1 MGRALTPAMVF
12 VGAGFLSAFL
22 PGARP
27 FRPQDHLALVE
38 HVTELCVIVALMGV
52 GLALDR
58 PFSLK
63 GWSSTWRLL
72 LIAMPL
78 FIALLGLAAWG
89 LAGLAPGVAL
99 LLAAVVAPTDPVLAA
114 DVRVGEPTDD
124 PDSEDELRFALSS
137 EAGGNDGLAFPFVHA
152 SMLLLTLP
160 AAEWLGGWVA
170 WELIGKVVLGVACG
184 VAIGYLFAHVAFRAP
199 LRILRFAETAESVVS
214 LAAVFLA
221 YGVAELIGGYGFLSV
236 FAAGL
241 ALRAQERGHE
251 FHRTM
256 HEFVTQVE
264 RLLTMG
270 LLLVFGYSLG
280 SGLLADLTWR
290 APSWGWR
297 RSWCSVRSSG
307 PWPCT
312 GPTCRSR
319 TGAASRSSGCGG
331 SARSTTWPSPRAVP
345 SSPIPASC
353 GPRSPSPSSSR
364 SWSTG
369 RQRRRS
375 CAGSTGA
382 WVGGPPSPCRRGHLW
397 LVVRRQSISASTAFF
412 SALGW
417 VGLVG
422 AFGRSSSMRAPIS
435 RNCARLN
442 PARTWGNHSC
452 SSSSMW

>member
-1 MGRALTPAMVF
+1 MRREVLHAPGPGRDAGVLSRGSPAGGGCPLVTAEPLGGIVVAVAYVLSGIALLLTAVLPRVSRALTPAMVF

-27 FRPQDHLALVE
+27 FHPQDHLALVE

-58 PFSLK
+58 PFSLS

-124 PDSEDELRFALSS
+124 PDSEDELRFSLSS

-152 SMLLLTLP
+152 SILLLTLP

-170 WELIGKVVLGVACG
+170 WELIGKVVLGVTCG
-184 VAIGYLFAHVAFRAP
+184 VVIGWLFARVAFRAP

-221 YGVAELIGGYGFLSV
+221 YGVAEMIGGYGFLSV

-256 HEFVTQVE
+256 HEFVALVE

-280 SGLLADLTWR
+280 SGLLADLTWPGALLGLAAVLVFR
-290 APSWGWR
+290 PFAGAVAMHGSHVPVQDR
-297 RSWCSVRSSG
+297 RSIAFFGVRGIGSFYYLAFA
-307 PWPCT
+307 T
-312 GPTCRSR
+312 
-319 TGAASRSSGCGG
+319 G
-331 SARSTTWPSPRAVP
+331 SAQFPDP
-345 SSPIPASC
+345 
-353 GPRSPSPSSSR
+353 GLL
-364 SWSTG
+364 WSTV
-369 RQRRRS
+369 S
-375 CAGSTGA
+375 FTVLVSVLVHGSTA
-382 WVGGPPSPCRRGHLW
+382 APVLRRID
-397 LVVRRQSISASTAFF
+397 RRM
-412 SALGW
+412 
-417 VGLVG
+417 
-422 AFGRSSSMRAPIS
+422 GR
-435 RNCARLN
+435 
-442 PARTWGNHSC
+442 RTPEPV
-452 SSSSMW
+452 